1 MSNGFGR
8 YLTAGLLLIQI
19 PLGAANFP
27 YRFSAPP
34 VDVKPV
40 QGITERV
47 VDGKLHL
54 RLKDFLELVLKNNT
68 AIALTRLDVYT
79 AADAITAAKA
89 PYDPQFTASF
99 QAQRS
104 VSPQFTQISGAPTLS
119 DLLQTSSLNYQQVL
133 PTGETV
139 TAGYTAV
146 RSSSNDAF
154 DFLNPNTFGTLSI
167 QILQPLWRDRNNIEN
182 SGPLQ
187 IARSQL
193 QIRSEASAASI
204 ADTVATAATQYW
216 SAIRD
221 RDNIGLQQQT
231 YDRALKSYAH
241 DKQSLELGAIASLD
255 IFQSQSQVAD
265 RKRGLVE
272 AEYTYKASL
281 DGLRRLIGADLTP
294 QFRAVDIVL
303 EDDPS
308 ALPPRSEVHPF
319 EQALEEALR
328 ARPEVSAA
336 HRQIGVDDINAA
348 IASNALKPR
357 LDLIAQG
364 SGSGLNGAS
373 AAVVGPLGITTPAAS
388 TGFGTTLSQT
398 LSFAYPTYGGQL
410 NLTLPFR
417 NSSASAQ
424 LSDALVNKTRDRY
437 NERQVQ
443 QQVTLDVRQAIN
455 AIELAAATIEAAIT
469 ARDLSV
475 KNVEAEQQ
483 KYELGSI
490 TAFELLDSQNQLA
503 ASESALLDANVVYQQ
518 AWISYQRATWTLL
531 DGLGMVVDPLKV
543 K

>member
-1 MSNGFGR
+1 M
-8 YLTAGLLLIQI
+8 LLPATL
-19 PLGAANFP
+19 AAASFP
-27 YRFSAPP
+27 YRFNAPP
-34 VDVKPV
+34 VDIRPV

-54 RLKDFLELVLKNNT
+54 RMKDFLELVLKNNT
-68 AIALTRLDVYT
+68 SIALTRLDVYN
-79 AADAITAAKA
+79 AVDAITAAKA
-89 PYDPQFTASF
+89 PYDPQFLASF
-99 QAQRS
+99 QSQRS
-104 VSPQFTQISGAPTLS
+104 VSPQFTQISGASTLS
-119 DLLQTSSLNYQQVL
+119 DLLQTSSLNYQQIL

-167 QILQPLWRDRNNIEN
+167 QVLQPLWRDRNNIEN
-182 SGPLQ
+182 RGPLQ
-187 IARSQL
+187 IARTEL
-193 QIRSEASAASI
+193 QITSENSAASI

-221 RDNIGLQQQT
+221 RDNIGLQRQT

-255 IFQSQSQVAD
+255 IFQSESQVAD

-294 QFRAVDIVL
+294 QFRAIDIVL

-328 ARPEVSAA
+328 ARPEVSAS
-336 HRQIGVDDINAA
+336 HRRVGVDDINAA

-364 SGSGLNGAS
+364 SGSGLNGTS
-373 AAVVGPLGITTPAAS
+373 AAVIGPLGITTPAAS

-398 LSFAYPTYGGQL
+398 LRFAYPTYGGQL

-417 NSSASAQ
+417 NSAASAQ

-437 NERQVQ
+437 NERQTQ

-531 DGLGMVVDPLKV
+531 DGLGMVLDPVKV